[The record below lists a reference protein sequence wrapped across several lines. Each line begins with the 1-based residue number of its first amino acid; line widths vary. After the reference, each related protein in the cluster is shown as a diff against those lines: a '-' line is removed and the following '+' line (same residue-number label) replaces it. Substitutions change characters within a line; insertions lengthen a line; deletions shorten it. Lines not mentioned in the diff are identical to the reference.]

1 MALILVKTR
10 YNSEGFRGIANDPSD
25 RRAASEAGF
34 AAANWQLRDMY
45 FLPSSS
51 EWLMIVEGDPEN
63 MVAMEVSIMSSGAFE
78 YAHCEVIVTPE
89 AFLAKLSRR
98 ANLPQNTTLPTVT
111 RSTACCSTTDFHPYF
126 EKEPSWPLIACNST
140 SPTVLRP

>member
-89 AFLAKLSRR
+89 AFLTQTQQAGKLAAKYDAPNRDEIDR
-98 ANLPQNTTLPTVT
+98 
-111 RSTACCSTTDFHPYF
+111 
-126 EKEPSWPLIACNST
+126 
-140 SPTVLRP
+140 VLLDD

>member
-1 MALILVKTR
+1 MALILVRTR

-89 AFLAKLSRR
+89 AFLTQTQRAGELAAKYDAPNRDEIDRML
-98 ANLPQNTTLPTVT
+98 LE
-111 RSTACCSTTDFHPYF
+111 D
-126 EKEPSWPLIACNST
+126 
-140 SPTVLRP
+140 